1 MQPELAPLPQTDQT
15 RALDKAAEKLGVP
28 VPPNDEGKVERVAQ
42 AIMKEAG
49 LINDPSI
56 QADVTERRLI
66 TMMYARRYARAA
78 IAAYETP

>member
-1 MQPELAPLPQTDQT
+1 MADVL
-15 RALDKAAEKLGVP
+15 
-28 VPPNDEGKVERVAQ
+28 VPPTDDAKVERVAQ

-78 IAAYETP
+78 IAAIEAP